1 MAAVPVPERKRLPDG
16 GADRPLRGQ
25 SNRMVVTPASSTAL
39 PVTSEGSARTLVFD
53 HRQSLVASRRRRS
66 CLGWFSFIIIVLIP
80 VIAAGYYYFLVAAD
94 QYVSEFRFA
103 LRSAEPERHD
113 PALFLQESI
122 APSAIGVDS
131 YVVVQYL
138 ASRAI
143 IDDLSATL
151 DLRQMFSRS
160 EADWPARL
168 DLPVSIEELVR
179 YWKRQVDAF
188 FDATNGTIVV
198 RARAFTPQDALS
210 LAEGIL
216 ASSERLVNGLSTRAR
231 HDALRNAEDEVG
243 RAEKRLKLALTRLR
257 EFRDKEGI
265 IDPRKTADAT
275 VALAGRVRDE
285 LVRADTELSTLK
297 HYMRDDA
304 PSVKMLEARVQSLQ
318 AQRRAVESEVTDTEK
333 TRSEALS
340 RVMGSYEQLES
351 ERTFAENTYQ
361 HALQALD
368 RSRINADRQQVYLA
382 TFVRPTLAEEALYP
396 RRLQALGVVFLIAIV
411 IWAIGGVAVQSIR
424 DHLRP

>member
-1 MAAVPVPERKRLPDG
+1 MAAVPAPERKRLPDG
-16 GADRPLRGQ
+16 GASRALRGE
-25 SNRMVVTPASSTAL
+25 SNRAVVAPASATAL
-39 PVTSEGSARTLVFD
+39 PVPSEGGARRVVFD
-53 HRQSLVASRRRRS
+53 HRQSTVARPRRRS
-66 CLGWFSFIIIVLIP
+66 RLGWFSFMIIVAVP
-80 VIAAGYYYFLVAAD
+80 AAIAATYYFLVAAD
-94 QYVSEFRFA
+94 QYVAEFRFA

-122 APSAIGVDS
+122 APSVMGLDS

-198 RARAFTPQDALS
+198 RARAFTPQDALR

-216 ASSERLVNGLSTRAR
+216 ASSERLVNELSARAR
-231 HDALRNAEDEVG
+231 RDALQNAEEEVV
-243 RAEKRLKLALTRLR
+243 RAEKRLKSALTRLR

-304 PSVKMLEARVQSLQ
+304 PSIKMLEARVQSLE

-382 TFVRPTLAEEALYP
+382 TFVRPTLPEESLYP
-396 RRLQALGVVFLIAIV
+396 RRLQSLAVATGVAFAV
-411 IWAIGGVAVQSIR
+411 WMIGGFIVQSIR

>member
-1 MAAVPVPERKRLPDG
+1 MAGLPAAEHRLLPDSGVGHPLG
-16 GADRPLRGQ
+16 GNA
-25 SNRMVVTPASSTAL
+25 NRAVVTPASATVL
-39 PVTSEGSARTLVFD
+39 PVPPEGGGRTVVFD
-53 HRQSLVASRRRRS
+53 HRRSSFGRLRRRS
-66 CLGWFSFIIIVLIP
+66 WLGWFSFIIFVAVP
-80 VIAAGYYYFLVAAD
+80 AVTAAVYYFFVAAD
-94 QYVSEFRFA
+94 QYVAEFRFA

-113 PALFLQESI
+113 PVLFFQESI
-122 APSAIGVDS
+122 APSVMGLDS

-143 IDDLSATL
+143 IDDLSTTL
-151 DLRQMFSRS
+151 DLREMFSRS
-160 EADWPARL
+160 EADWPVRL

-198 RARAFTPQDALS
+198 RARAFTPQEALK

-216 ASSERLVNGLSTRAR
+216 ASSERLVNELSARAR
-231 HDALRNAEDEVG
+231 RDALRNADEEVG
-243 RAEKRLKLALTRLR
+243 RAEKRLKSALARLR

-285 LVRADTELSTLK
+285 LVRAGTELSTLK

-304 PSVKMLEARVQSLQ
+304 PSIKMLDARVQSLE

-351 ERTFAENTYQ
+351 ERAFAENTYQ

-382 TFVRPTLAEEALYP
+382 TFVQPTLPEEALYP
-396 RRLQALGVVFLIAIV
+396 RRLQSFAVASGVAFVV
-411 IWAIGGVAVQSIR
+411 WMIGGFILQSLR
-424 DHLRP
+424 DHLSP

>member
-1 MAAVPVPERKRLPDG
+1 MAAVPAAERKRLPDG
-16 GADRPLRGQ
+16 GADRPLRGE
-25 SNRMVVTPASSTAL
+25 SNRAVLTPAGTGAL
-39 PVTSEGSARTLVFD
+39 PVPSEGSARAVVFD
-53 HRQSLVASRRRRS
+53 HLQRTVEPPPRRS
-66 CLGWFSFIIIVLIP
+66 GLGWWSFMIVAVLP
-80 VIAAGYYYFLVAAD
+80 AVIAAAYYFVVAAD
-94 QYVSEFRFA
+94 QYVAEFRFA

-122 APSAIGVDS
+122 APSLMGLDS
-131 YVVVQYL
+131 YVLAQYL
-138 ASRAI
+138 SSRAI

-160 EADWPARL
+160 EADWPVRL

-216 ASSERLVNGLSTRAR
+216 ASSEQLVNDLSARAR
-231 HDALRNAEDEVG
+231 RDALRNAEEEVG
-243 RAEKRLKLALTRLR
+243 RAEKRLKSALTRLR
-257 EFRDKEGI
+257 DFRDKEGI

-304 PSVKMLEARVQSLQ
+304 PSIKMLEARVQSLE

-382 TFVRPTLAEEALYP
+382 TFVRPTLPEEPLYP
-396 RRLQALGVVFLIAIV
+396 RRLQSVAVATGVAFAV
-411 IWAIGGVAVQSIR
+411 WMIGGFVLQSIR

>member
-1 MAAVPVPERKRLPDG
+1 MAGLPAAEHRLLPDSGVGHPLG
-16 GADRPLRGQ
+16 GNA
-25 SNRMVVTPASSTAL
+25 NRAVATPASTTVL
-39 PVTSEGSARTLVFD
+39 PVPSERGGRTVVFD
-53 HRQSLVASRRRRS
+53 HRRSSFGRFRRRPW
-66 CLGWFSFIIIVLIP
+66 LGWFSFIIFVAVP
-80 VIAAGYYYFLVAAD
+80 VVTAAVYYFFVAAD
-94 QYVSEFRFA
+94 QYVAEFRFA

-113 PALFLQESI
+113 PVLFFQESI
-122 APSAIGVDS
+122 APSVMGLDS
-131 YVVVQYL
+131 FVVVQYL

-143 IDDLSATL
+143 IDDLSTTL
-151 DLRQMFSRS
+151 DLREIFSRS
-160 EADWPARL
+160 EADWPVRL

-198 RARAFTPQDALS
+198 RARAFTPQEALK

-216 ASSERLVNGLSTRAR
+216 ASSERLVNELSARAR
-231 HDALRNAEDEVG
+231 RDALRNADEEVG
-243 RAEKRLKLALTRLR
+243 RAEKRLKSALARLR

-285 LVRADTELSTLK
+285 LVRAGTELSTLK

-304 PSVKMLEARVQSLQ
+304 PSIKMLEARVQSLE

-351 ERTFAENTYQ
+351 ERAFAENTYQ

-382 TFVRPTLAEEALYP
+382 TFVQPTLPEEALYP
-396 RRLQALGVVFLIAIV
+396 RRLQSFAVASGVAFVV
-411 IWAIGGVAVQSIR
+411 WMIGGFILQSIR
-424 DHLRP
+424 DHLSP

>member
-1 MAAVPVPERKRLPDG
+1 MTSVPAPEHERLPDG
-16 GADRPLRGQ
+16 AGHRSLRSQ
-25 SNRMVVTPASSTAL
+25 SSRAVVAPANAIAL
-39 PVTSEGSARTLVFD
+39 PVTSNGSRRTVVFD
-53 HRQSLVASRRRRS
+53 HRPGSAAAHRRRS
-66 CLGWFSFIIIVLIP
+66 RLGWLSFAAVVVIP
-80 VIAAGYYYFLVAAD
+80 VLAASYYYFCIAAD

-103 LRSAEPERHD
+103 LRSAEAERHD

-122 APSAIGVDS
+122 APVAIGVDS
-131 YVVVQYL
+131 YVVAQYL

-143 IDDLSATL
+143 IDDLSTTL
-151 DLRQMFSRS
+151 DLRQMFSRP
-160 EADWPARL
+160 ETDWLARL

-188 FDATNGTIVV
+188 FDASNGTIVV
-198 RARAFTPQDALS
+198 KARAFTSQDAVS

-216 ASSERLVNGLSTRAR
+216 ASSERLVNDLSARAR
-231 HDALRNAEDEVG
+231 RDALRNAEDEVG
-243 RAEKRLKLALTRLR
+243 RAEKRLKSSLTRLR
-257 EFRDKEGI
+257 EFSDKEGI

-304 PSVKMLEARVQSLQ
+304 PSIRILEARVQSLQ
-318 AQRRAVESEVTDTEK
+318 AQRRAVESEVTDTER
-333 TRSEALS
+333 TRSEALT

-351 ERTFAENTYQ
+351 ERAFAENSYQ

-382 TFVRPTLAEEALYP
+382 TFVRPTLPEEALYP
-396 RRLQALGVVFLIAIV
+396 RRFQALGVVFLIAIV
-411 IWAIGGVAVQSIR
+411 IWAIGGIAVQSIR

>member
-1 MAAVPVPERKRLPDG
+1 MAGLPAAEHRLLPDSGVGHPLG
-16 GADRPLRGQ
+16 GNA
-25 SNRMVVTPASSTAL
+25 NRAVVTPASTTVL
-39 PVTSEGSARTLVFD
+39 PVPSERGGRTVVFD
-53 HRQSLVASRRRRS
+53 HRRSSFGRLRRRS
-66 CLGWFSFIIIVLIP
+66 WLGWFSFIIFVAVP
-80 VIAAGYYYFLVAAD
+80 AVTAAVYYFFVAAD
-94 QYVSEFRFA
+94 QYVAEFRFA

-113 PALFLQESI
+113 PVLFFQESI
-122 APSAIGVDS
+122 APSVMGLDS

-143 IDDLSATL
+143 IDDLSTTL
-151 DLRQMFSRS
+151 DLREMFSRS
-160 EADWPARL
+160 EADWPVRL

-198 RARAFTPQDALS
+198 RARAFTPQEALK

-216 ASSERLVNGLSTRAR
+216 ASSERLVNELSARAR
-231 HDALRNAEDEVG
+231 RDALRNADEEVG
-243 RAEKRLKLALTRLR
+243 RAEKRLKSALARLR

-285 LVRADTELSTLK
+285 LVRAGTELSTLK

-304 PSVKMLEARVQSLQ
+304 PSIKMLEARVQSLE

-351 ERTFAENTYQ
+351 ERAFAENTYQ

-382 TFVRPTLAEEALYP
+382 TFVQPTLPEEALYP
-396 RRLQALGVVFLIAIV
+396 RRLQSFAVASGVAFVV
-411 IWAIGGVAVQSIR
+411 WMIGGFILQSIR
-424 DHLRP
+424 DHLSP

>member
-1 MAAVPVPERKRLPDG
+1 MTSVPVREHKLLPDG
-16 GADRPLRGQ
+16 GAGRSLRSQ
-25 SNRMVVTPASSTAL
+25 SGRTIMASASATSL
-39 PVTSEGSARTLVFD
+39 PVSSDGSARTVVFD
-53 HRQSLVASRRRRS
+53 HRASSAAPRRRRAR
-66 CLGWFSFIIIVLIP
+66 LGWVSFVIIVVVP
-80 VIAAGYYYFLVAAD
+80 VLAAAFYYFSVAAD

-103 LRSAEPERHD
+103 LRSAEPEHHN
-113 PALFLQESI
+113 PALFLQETM

-168 DLPVSIEELVR
+168 DLLVSIEELVR
-179 YWKRQVDAF
+179 YWKRHVDAF

-198 RARAFTPQDALS
+198 KARAFTPQDALS
-210 LAEGIL
+210 LADGIL
-216 ASSERLVNGLSTRAR
+216 ASSERLVNDLSARAR
-231 HDALRNAEDEVG
+231 RDALRNAEEEVG
-243 RAEKRLKLALTRLR
+243 LAEKRLKLALTRLR
-257 EFRDKEGI
+257 EFRDREGI
-265 IDPRKTADAT
+265 IDPRKMADAT

-318 AQRRAVESEVTDTEK
+318 AQRRAVESEVTDTER

-351 ERTFAENTYQ
+351 ERTFAETSYQ

-382 TFVRPTLAEEALYP
+382 TFVRPTLPEEALYP
-396 RRLQALGVVFLIAIV
+396 RRWPALAVIFLITIV
-411 IWAIGGVAVQSIR
+411 IWAIGGIAVQSIR

>member
-1 MAAVPVPERKRLPDG
+1 MAAVPVAEGKRSSDG
-16 GADRPLRGQ
+16 GTSRPLRGEA
-25 SNRMVVTPASSTAL
+25 NRAVVRPASATTL
-39 PVTSEGSARTLVFD
+39 PVPSEGNGRTVVFD
-53 HRQSLVASRRRRS
+53 HRQSTDAPPRRRS
-66 CLGWFSFIIIVLIP
+66 SLWWFSLLIIVAVP
-80 VIAAGYYYFLVAAD
+80 AAIAAAYYFLIATD
-94 QYVSEFRFA
+94 QYVAEFRFA

-122 APSAIGVDS
+122 APSVIGVDS
-131 YVVVQYL
+131 YALVQYL

-151 DLRQMFSRS
+151 DLRQIFSRS

-198 RARAFTPQDALS
+198 RARAFTPQDALK

-216 ASSERLVNGLSTRAR
+216 ASSERLVNDLSARAR
-231 HDALRNAEDEVG
+231 RDALRNAEDEVG
-243 RAEKRLKLALTRLR
+243 RAEKRLKSALTRLR
-257 EFRDKEGI
+257 EYRDKEGI

-275 VALAGRVRDE
+275 IALAGRVRDE

-304 PSVKMLEARVQSLQ
+304 PSIKILEARVQSLE

-351 ERTFAENTYQ
+351 ERTFSENTYQ

-368 RSRINADRQQVYLA
+368 HSRINADRQQVYLA
-382 TFVRPTLAEEALYP
+382 TFVQPTLPEEALYP
-396 RRLQALGVVFLIAIV
+396 RRLQSFLVVS
-411 IWAIGGVAVQSIR
+411 GVAFAVWIISGFIVQSVR